1 MKNPRTWLVALLAL
15 ALLLSAG
22 ALAAC
27 GGSSGSGS
35 SSATAASDVSAAVA
49 GDAQVS
55 QYAEAFKTAGISGDG
70 PFTVFAASNDGVT
83 ASGTTMSA
91 EAVQASVIEGEDFAK
106 ADLEKG
112 TKSDSL
118 LADNTIVTYTGTD
131 GSLYVNDIEVIGD
144 PIATGNG
151 TVYVLDG
158 AIQPKE

>member
-27 GGSSGSGS
+27 GSSSDSGS
-35 SSATAASDVSAAVA
+35 SSASAASDVTAAVA

-55 QYAEAFKTAGISGDG
+55 QYADAFKAAGISGDG
-70 PFTVFAASNDGVT
+70 PFTVFAASNDGIT
-83 ASGTTMSA
+83 ASGATMSA
-91 EAVQASVIEGEDFAK
+91 EAVQASVIDGTNFAK

-112 TKSDSL
+112 TKSDSM

-131 GSLYVNDIEVIGD
+131 GSLYVNDIKVIGE
-144 PIATGNG
+144 PITAGNG

-158 AIQPKE
+158 AIQPKQ